1 MITLLIV
8 LFAFTLFYLSMAERF
23 RSYASL
29 IGVQG
34 VLLFGI
40 AFIELNEVNTLNL
53 IFIVAETLLFKA
65 IAVPLLLFRIINKTT
80 VYRVHP
86 KALPG
91 FYSLLIAIG
100 GLLLSIL
107 LSDQMKDKHIDQV
120 YFTIAIFALFTG
132 ILLIVTHRRI
142 FSHMIGFL
150 IIENAVFLFSLA
162 IGSEMPFLINIGIL
176 LDIVVSVLIIGVFIN
191 RIGTKFN
198 DLETENLTDLRH

>member
-1 MITLLIV
+1 
-8 LFAFTLFYLSMAERF
+8 MAERF

-29 IGVQG
+29 IGIQG

-40 AFIELNEVNTLNL
+40 AFIELTEVNTLNL
-53 IFIVAETLLFKA
+53 IFIVTETLLFKA

-100 GLLLSIL
+100 GLLLSIV

>member
-1 MITLLIV
+1 MITFLIV

-29 IGVQG
+29 IGIQG

-53 IFIVAETLLFKA
+53 IFIVTETLLFKA
-65 IAVPLLLFRIINKTT
+65 IAVPLLLFRIINNTS
-80 VYRVHP
+80 VYKVHP

-100 GLLLSIL
+100 GLLLSIV

-191 RIGTKFN
+191 RIGSKFN

>member
-1 MITLLIV
+1 MITFLIV

-29 IGVQG
+29 IGIQG

-65 IAVPLLLFRIINKTT
+65 IAVPLLLFRIINKTL

-100 GLLLSIL
+100 GLLLSIV

-132 ILLIVTHRRI
+132 ILLIVTHKRI

>member
-1 MITLLIV
+1 MITFLIV

-29 IGVQG
+29 IGIQG

-40 AFIELNEVNTLNL
+40 AFIELTEVNTLNL
-53 IFIVAETLLFKA
+53 IFIVTETLLFKA

-100 GLLLSIL
+100 GLLLSIV

>member
-1 MITLLIV
+1 MITFLIV

-29 IGVQG
+29 IGIQG

-53 IFIVAETLLFKA
+53 IFIVTETLLFKA
-65 IAVPLLLFRIINKTT
+65 IAVPLLLFRIINKTS

-86 KALPG
+86 RALPG

-100 GLLLSIL
+100 GLLLSIV

-191 RIGTKFN
+191 RIGTRFN

>member
-1 MITLLIV
+1 MITFLIV

-23 RSYASL
+23 RNYASL
-29 IGVQG
+29 IGIQG

-53 IFIVAETLLFKA
+53 IFIVTETLLFKA
-65 IAVPLLLFRIINKTT
+65 IAVPLLLFRIINKTS
-80 VYRVHP
+80 VYKVHP
-86 KALPG
+86 KAMPG
-91 FYSLLIAIG
+91 FYSLLIAIS
-100 GLLLSIL
+100 GLLLSIV

-132 ILLIVTHRRI
+132 ILLIVTHKRI

-191 RIGTKFN
+191 RIGNKFN

>member
-1 MITLLIV
+1 
-8 LFAFTLFYLSMAERF
+8 MAERF

-29 IGVQG
+29 IGIQG

-53 IFIVAETLLFKA
+53 IFIVTETLLFKA
-65 IAVPLLLFRIINKTT
+65 IAVPLLLFRIINKTS

-86 KALPG
+86 RALPG

-100 GLLLSIL
+100 GLLLSIV

-191 RIGTKFN
+191 RIGTRFN

>member
-1 MITLLIV
+1 MITFLIV
-8 LFAFTLFYLSMAERF
+8 LFAFTLFYLSIAERF
-23 RSYASL
+23 RNYASL
-29 IGVQG
+29 IGIQG

-65 IAVPLLLFRIINKTT
+65 IAVPLLLFRIINKTA
-80 VYRVHP
+80 VYKVHP

-100 GLLLSIL
+100 GLILSIV

-150 IIENAVFLFSLA
+150 IIENAVFLLSLA

-191 RIGTKFN
+191 RIGSRFN